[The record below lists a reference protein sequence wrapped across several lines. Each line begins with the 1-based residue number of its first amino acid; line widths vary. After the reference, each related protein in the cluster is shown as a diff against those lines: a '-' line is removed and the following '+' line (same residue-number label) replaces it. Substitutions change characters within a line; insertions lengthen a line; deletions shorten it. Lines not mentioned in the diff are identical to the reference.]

1 MIAPIPRLRSTTSR
15 PNVNASLSQPH
26 QHRTSDM
33 SHTRRT
39 FLAASATA
47 AGAAALSPA
56 TAFAASAPHPAN
68 SALIP
73 TPPNPAPRPLRIL
86 ILGGTGFIGPH
97 QVRYAMY
104 RGHDVTIFN
113 RGQTAPDLF
122 PGVEALIGDRDG
134 QLGALEGRTWDAV
147 IDNSGYVPRHV
158 RDSVELLRDS
168 VGRYL
173 FTSTGSVYDFDQD
186 ELTEDSGLLPIE
198 DPESED
204 VNQYYGPLK
213 ILCENAVTDGF
224 KERGTVLRLHVVAGP
239 GDTTD
244 RFTYWPVRIDHGGEI
259 IAPGSQ
265 DTPVQYIDVRD
276 LAEFMILCLERDI
289 GGTYNTAGPALDPTS
304 MAEFLYGIRAITST
318 PLSFTWIDEEFL
330 AEREGRFQ
338 LWYPPTE
345 GPIRGLSR
353 VRSHKAV
360 AVGLKF
366 RPLAVTAL
374 DTLEW
379 YRTLPE
385 ERRNQVAL
393 NLERDQGL
401 LEEWKAQQG

>member
-1 MIAPIPRLRSTTSR
+1 
-15 PNVNASLSQPH
+15 
-26 QHRTSDM
+26 M

-39 FLAASATA
+39 FLATS
-47 AGAAALSPA
+47 AAA
-56 TAFAASAPHPAN
+56 AASLAPAGSLVAGNRGHPT
-68 SALIP
+68 S
-73 TPPNPAPRPLRIL
+73 TGTEPPAPPASDPAPRPLKLL

-104 RGHDVTIFN
+104 RGHEVTIFN
-113 RGQTAPDLF
+113 RGRTAPDLF
-122 PGVEALIGDRDG
+122 PGVEALVGDRDG

-158 RDSVELLRDS
+158 RDSVALLRDN

-173 FTSTGSVYDFDQD
+173 FTSTGSVYSFDQD
-186 ELTEDSGLLPIE
+186 EIAEDGVLLPIE

-204 VNQYYGPLK
+204 VNRYYGPLK

-259 IAPGSQ
+259 IAPGSRN
-265 DTPVQYIDVRD
+265 TPVQYIDVRD

-304 MAEFLYGIRAITST
+304 MAEFLYGVRAITST
-318 PLSFTWIDEEFL
+318 PLSFTWMDEDFL
-330 AEREGRFQ
+330 AEREARFQ

-360 AVGLKF
+360 AAGLKF
-366 RPLAVTAL
+366 RPMAVTAL

-379 YRTLPE
+379 FRTLPD
-385 ERRNQVAL
+385 ERRAQVAL

>member
-1 MIAPIPRLRSTTSR
+1 MT
-15 PNVNASLSQPH
+15 
-26 QHRTSDM
+26 
-33 SHTRRT
+33 HTRRR
-39 FLAASATA
+39 FLATSAAA
-47 AGAAALSPA
+47 AGVAALAPRNRTLSAAASGAGSPFG
-56 TAFAASAPHPAN
+56 TGAPRR
-68 SALIP
+68 
-73 TPPNPAPRPLRIL
+73 TPDPSPRPLNIL

-104 RGHDVTIFN
+104 RGHQVSIFN
-113 RGQTAPDLF
+113 RGRTAPELF
-122 PGVEALIGDRDG
+122 PGVETLIGDRDG
-134 QLGALEGRTWDAV
+134 QLDALRGRSWDAV

-173 FTSTGSVYDFDQD
+173 FTSTGSVYSFDQD
-186 ELTEDSGLLPIE
+186 EITEEGELLPIE

-204 VNQYYGPLK
+204 VNRYYGPLK
-213 ILCENAVTDGF
+213 ILCENAVTDVF

-265 DTPVQYIDVRD
+265 HTPVQYIDVRD
-276 LAEFMILCLERDI
+276 LAEFMILALERDI
-289 GGTYNTAGPALDPTS
+289 GGTFNTAGPALDPTS
-304 MAEFLYGIRAITST
+304 MAEFLYGVRAITST

-330 AEREGRFQ
+330 AEREARFQ

-360 AVGLKF
+360 AAGLKF
-366 RPLAVTAL
+366 RPLAETAL
-374 DTLEW
+374 DTLDW

-401 LEEWKAQQG
+401 LEEWKAR

>member
-1 MIAPIPRLRSTTSR
+1 
-15 PNVNASLSQPH
+15 
-26 QHRTSDM
+26 M

-47 AGAAALSPA
+47 AGAAALNPA

-113 RGQTAPDLF
+113 RGRTAPDLF

-360 AVGLKF
+360 AAGLKF

-374 DTLEW
+374 DTLDW